1 MGILPFF
8 LARKW
13 LVPAQTSGTIAAMDT
28 QVSSSLQAIGAR
40 LAHPRF
46 FVLSGPSG
54 AGKSTLL
61 RKFLEGRPDWVES
74 VSATTR
80 APRVGEEAG
89 VDYFFLSPE
98 EFSKRVQADGFLEYA
113 TVFGKNSYGTPRDFV
128 EKNLAQGHNV
138 IADLDVQGGQQVK
151 ARMPEAVL
159 IFVAPPDAQTLEQRL
174 RGRGTEDEA
183 TIARRLAEAAKELSC
198 WHRYDFVVVNGDLE
212 KALMDLNAIVAA
224 ARMLV

>member
-1 MGILPFF
+1 ML
-8 LARKW
+8 
-13 LVPAQTSGTIAAMDT
+13 AMDT
-28 QVSSSLQAIGAR
+28 QVTSALQAIGTR
-40 LAHPRF
+40 LANPRF

-54 AGKSTLL
+54 TGKSTLL
-61 RKFLEGRPDWVES
+61 HRFMETQPDWVKS

-80 APRVGEEAG
+80 APRPGEEAG
-89 VDYFFLSPE
+89 VDRFFLSPD
-98 EFSKRVQADGFLEYA
+98 EFAHRVETNGFLEHA
-113 TVFGKNSYGTPRDFV
+113 TVFGKNSYGTPRDFI
-128 EKNLAQGHNV
+128 EKNLSLGHNV

-151 ARMPEAVL
+151 SRMPEAVL

-198 WHRYDFVVVNGDLE
+198 WHLYDFVVVNGDLE
-212 KALMDLNAIVAA
+212 KAVKDLNNIVAA

>member
-1 MGILPFF
+1 MDAHVNSF
-8 LARKW
+8 L
-13 LVPAQTSGTIAAMDT
+13 QD
-28 QVSSSLQAIGAR
+28 IGAR
-40 LAHPRF
+40 LASPRF

-61 RKFLEGRPDWVES
+61 RRFLETRPDWVES

-80 APRVGEEAG
+80 APRPGEEAG
-89 VDYFFLSPE
+89 VDYFFLSSD
-98 EFSKRVQADGFLEYA
+98 EFARRVAADGFLEHA

-128 EKNLAQGHNV
+128 EKHLLQGHNV

-183 TIARRLAEAAKELSC
+183 SIARRLAEAAKELSC
-198 WHRYDFVVVNGDLE
+198 WECYDFVVVNGDLE
-212 KALMDLNAIVAA
+212 KAVVDLTNIVTA